1 MAKTNKNL
9 NNFFNTHKFLG
20 SFKSYEDIP
29 FSSIRNECCF
39 IGRSNVGKSSLIN
52 AITKTKK
59 LAKTSKTP
67 GRTQS
72 INIFEISEKINIIDL
87 PGYGYAKVSKVMR
100 NDLRDLIEN
109 YIENRE
115 KLNQVFIL
123 VDSKVGIKNSDIDM
137 LDFINSCS
145 KKFSVILTKID
156 KISNS
161 HIDFQKKSISSLM
174 KNYKK
179 SFEDIYLS
187 ETKKNSGIIDIQKK
201 IYDMSEQNEI

>member
-9 NNFFNTHKFLG
+9 NNFFNTYKFLG

-29 FSSIRNECCF
+29 FSNIRNECCF

-72 INIFEISEKINIIDL
+72 INIFEINEKINIIDL
-87 PGYGYAKVSKVMR
+87 PGYGYAKVSKIMR
-100 NDLRDLIEN
+100 NDLRVLIEN

-156 KISNS
+156 KISKS
-161 HIDFQKKSISSLM
+161 QIDFQKKSISSLM

-179 SFEDIYLS
+179 SFENIYLS